1 MSTRVLVVGQLP
13 PPVHG
18 SNVMTKRFMEA
29 LETNNI
35 AATIVEKTFSNQ
47 LHKVGKKSLNKLL
60 KVPSLYQRVS
70 MAISKDKPDYCVYFI
85 SVGWS
90 SLLVDCL
97 ILHKLKKQNIPY
109 ILYFH
114 GIGYRNYEKLFNPLL
129 KAVIRKCLSNA
140 LGGLVLGERLKAD
153 VNHCIADDRLYVLPN
168 GIPAVEK
175 LSTYPEKDHGSV
187 HVIFLSNL
195 IPSKGPDVFLAM
207 AREVH
212 KQEPKVNFFLAGRH
226 ISEDYFDK
234 LNDYISKEGLEETI
248 NILGP
253 VYGEDKDRLLN
264 NADMLVFPT
273 SFEKETFGIVNIEAM
288 MWGIPV
294 ISSPKGAIPEIIR
307 DGVNGFIVDPNNLPL
322 LVDRVL
328 TLVRNPELRQQMGKI
343 GEYLFHQNYSLDAY
357 TRNLKMALE
366 FFEQLQKI
374 NVQQLASSSH
384 TTS

>member
-29 LETNNI
+29 LETNKI
-35 AATIVEKTFSNQ
+35 SATIVEKDFSSQ
-47 LHKVGKKSLNKLL
+47 LHEVGKKSLNKLL

-70 MAISKDKPDYCVYFI
+70 RAISKGRPDYCVYFI
-85 SVGWS
+85 SVGLS

-97 ILHKLKKQNIPY
+97 ILHKLKRKNIPY
-109 ILYFH
+109 VLYFH
-114 GIGYRNYEKLFNPLL
+114 GMGYRKYEKLFNPLL
-129 KAVIRKCLSNA
+129 KAVIRKSLSNA
-140 LGGLVLGERLKAD
+140 LGGLVLGERLKED
-153 VNHCIADDRLYVLPN
+153 VNHCIADDRLYILPN

-175 LSTYPEKDHGSV
+175 LLTYPEKNHESV
-187 HVIFLSNL
+187 HIIFLSNL
-195 IPSKGPDVFLAM
+195 IPSKGPEVFLAM

-226 ISEDYFDK
+226 TSEDYLNK
-234 LNDYISKEGLEETI
+234 LHDYINEEGLEETVS
-248 NILGP
+248 ILGP

-307 DGVNGFIVDPNNLPL
+307 DGVNGFIVDPTNISL

-328 TLVRNPELRQQMGKI
+328 LLVRNFELRQKMGRI
-343 GEYLFHQNYSLDAY
+343 GEDLFHQNYSLDAY
-357 TRNLKMALE
+357 TRNLKLALR
-366 FFEQLQKI
+366 FFEQLLKV
-374 NVQQLASSSH
+374 NS
-384 TTS
+384 